1 MARNLAVFL
10 AALTQLVTRAKAR
23 CDPETKPGGN
33 EEEFTD
39 VMNIESLD
47 LVRCR
52 KVTERAL
59 GYANCMQATS
69 RMRIKLVTRMAK
81 KTFSGEGCFAGV
93 QDI

>member
-1 MARNLAVFL
+1 V
-10 AALTQLVTRAKAR
+10 
-23 CDPETKPGGN
+23 PETLRETQPNFAPSLALIGLVLVPSRVLSSRVVRCHTGGN

-59 GYANCMQATS
+59 GYANC
-69 RMRIKLVTRMAK
+69 
-81 KTFSGEGCFAGV
+81 
-93 QDI
+93 